1 MSVSITA
8 GELEA
13 TFLPRLAMVGASF
26 THRREELLG
35 MGHGVEGYRDHAS
48 TFGIPLLHPWAN
60 RLDVPL
66 SSALLHADPNGIPI
80 HGVSPAALPFDLLE
94 HGPDRISAEYSTE
107 RSPQALE
114 VFPHPHRL
122 VVEADID
129 ETALTIRTTLHALAA
144 PVPVAFGYHPYLSP
158 PGADRSTWQITVPDM
173 PQLELDARLLPTGA
187 SHPAHIAGG
196 PLGDRS
202 FDDAFGPVEDAITFG
217 VAGGGRSIT
226 VTFLEG
232 YRFAQI
238 YTPPGGQLIC
248 FEPMTAPTN
257 ALKTGEGLRTLAPG
271 ESHRAAFRIAIQ

>member
-1 MSVSITA
+1 
-8 GELEA
+8 
-13 TFLPRLAMVGASF
+13 MVGASF

-80 HGVSPAALPFDLLE
+80 HGVNPTALPFDLLE
-94 HGPDRISAEYSTE
+94 QRPIGWSAEYSTE

-122 VVEADID
+122 VVEAEVD
-129 ETALTIRTTLHALAA
+129 ET
-144 PVPVAFGYHPYLSP
+144 
-158 PGADRSTWQITVPDM
+158 GADHPNHAARPGRSGAGRIRVP
-173 PQLELDARLLPTGA
+173 PISEPARGRPLHLGDHRAGHAAARAGRAPA
-187 SHPAHIAGG
+187 PDRREPPAHIDGG

-202 FDDAFGPVEDAITFG
+202 FDDAFGPVDDGITFD

-232 YRFAQI
+232 YRYAQI

-248 FEPMTAPTN
+248 FEPMAAPTN
-257 ALKTGEGLRTLAPG
+257 ALKTGDGPADAGAGRVTP
-271 ESHRAAFRIAIQ
+271 AAFRIASR